1 MRNFLKSYLILP
13 VFAALS
19 FSVSAAPI
27 ASSAAGA
34 SVAEV
39 ASDAPTVTGTAGLL
53 QKINL
58 NDADA
63 LTLQQQ
69 LNGIGQA
76 KAQAIVAY
84 REANGPFQSVDELLE
99 IKGIGN
105 ALMERNRDR
114 LTLE

>member
-1 MRNFLKSYLILP
+1 MWCSWIPYTEQP
-13 VFAALS
+13 Q
-19 FSVSAAPI
+19 
-27 ASSAAGA
+27 
-34 SVAEV
+34 
-39 ASDAPTVTGTAGLL
+39 T
-53 QKINL
+53 NL
-58 NDADA
+58 NTADA
-63 LTLQQQ
+63 STLQRE

-105 ALMERNRDR
+105 ALMERNRDK

>member
-1 MRNFLKSYLILP
+1 MRNTILSYLLLP
-13 VFAALS
+13 LFAGLS
-19 FSVSAAPI
+19 FSASAAP
-27 ASSAAGA
+27 AAPIEPVPI
-34 SVAEV
+34 VAQTT
-39 ASDAPTVTGTAGLL
+39 TVQPKT
-53 QKINL
+53 NL
-58 NDADA
+58 NTADA
-63 LTLQQQ
+63 STLQRE

-105 ALMERNRDR
+105 VLMERNRDK

>member
-1 MRNFLKSYLILP
+1 MRNTVLSYLLLP
-13 VFAALS
+13 LFAGLS
-19 FSVSAAPI
+19 FSASAAPNAPSEPVPI
-27 ASSAAGA
+27 
-34 SVAEV
+34 V
-39 ASDAPTVTGTAGLL
+39 APTATEQPQT
-53 QKINL
+53 NL
-58 NDADA
+58 NTADA
-63 LTLQQQ
+63 STLQRE

-114 LTLE
+114 LTVE